1 MRFIKKCQIMYIIMY
16 GFNSIPDSLDIWTV
30 GFSLITGIVK
40 HYLKWLTSNIYNIDL
55 SRKYLTLS
63 EIKKILN
70 F

>member
-1 MRFIKKCQIMYIIMY
+1 MSNYVYYFIMY

-30 GFSLITGIVK
+30 GFRLITGIVK